1 MKPIIALDFTYD
13 KTHVF
18 TLRHKKNR
26 LLFKAGRYPYLY
38 LHFFQYIQTRLEH
51 FCFLFPVTESAWI
64 HLPFLTQA
72 LNIQGRMIPLVYGVC
87 DGRYSVRVTDY
98 GSIEGAVTEAF
109 HQLCPG
115 TLPNSADDRSSR
127 KQQLFSIFIFADYPI
142 PRYLHSLASGVY
154 CDILCDL
161 SFKSRG
167 R

>member
-115 TLPNSADDRSSR
+115 TLPNSADDRSSGSSSCFPSLSLQITPSR
-127 KQQLFSIFIFADYPI
+127 VISTPSHPVCTVTYFAT
-142 PRYLHSLASGVY
+142 
-154 CDILCDL
+154 